1 MRSSQMMKAA
11 GLVLAAVLL
20 GLLAVQG
27 SYALWN
33 TAVSANAGTI
43 QAADFRVSLTDTQT
57 TNTTNMTLPDG
68 TAAAIALSTTP
79 AGVVLPGLASYAG
92 IQLGNVTN
100 AGGPFTIR
108 AAIGSIPGKSDAG
121 TGLAGYLTVKA
132 VAATSLDQCSNAA
145 LYASALPTDLPA
157 MTITK
162 GATGVFC
169 FQVALSAT
177 TPAALAGST
186 AGVTLPIV
194 VTQQ

>member
-1 MRSSQMMKAA
+1 MRSSPMLKAA

-43 QAADFRVSLTDTQT
+43 QAADFRVSLTDTSMN
-57 TNTTNMTLPDG
+57 NTTDMTLPDG
-68 TAAAIALSTTP
+68 TAAAIALTTTP
-79 AGVVLPGLASYAG
+79 AGTVLPGQATYAG
-92 IQLGNVTN
+92 VRLGNVTN
-100 AGGPFTIR
+100 AGGDFTIR
-108 AAIGSIPGKSDAG
+108 AALGSTPGKTDAG
-121 TGLAGYLTVKA
+121 SGLAGYLTVKA
-132 VAATSLDQCSNAA
+132 VAAAALDQCSSAA
-145 LYASALPTDLPA
+145 LYASAPPADLPA
-157 MTITK
+157 MTIAK

-169 FQVALSAT
+169 FQVALNAA

-186 AGVTLPIV
+186 AAITLPIV